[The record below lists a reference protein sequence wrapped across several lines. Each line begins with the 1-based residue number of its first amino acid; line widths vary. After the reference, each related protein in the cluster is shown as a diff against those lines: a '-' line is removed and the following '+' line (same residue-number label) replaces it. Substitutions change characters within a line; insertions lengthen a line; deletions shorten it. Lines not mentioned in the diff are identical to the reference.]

1 MLTLSNFQWFFGV
14 CENVCMGGERSE
26 GNDGREGE
34 EVKAISIFDVFV
46 WSAFENLIVR
56 TITALILK

>member
-46 WSAFENLIVR
+46 
-56 TITALILK
+56 